1 MKVVVGYSDSENT
14 VVTFE
19 TECIPNVG
27 ELIFDQIKRKHL
39 VVEKRVFGFFNGQHI
54 KEMDITLWCKEV

>member
-1 MKVVVGYSDSENT
+1 MKVTVGYSDSENI
-14 VVTFE
+14 VGTFE

-27 ELIFDQIKRKHL
+27 ELIFDQIKNKHL
-39 VVEKRVFGFFNGQHI
+39 VVEKRIFGVFNGQYI

>member
-1 MKVVVGYSDSENT
+1 MKVVVGISENEEIAG
-14 VVTFE
+14 TFE

-27 ELIFDQIKRKHL
+27 ELIFDQIKCKHL
-39 VVEKRVFGFFNGQHI
+39 VVEKRVFGIFNGQYI